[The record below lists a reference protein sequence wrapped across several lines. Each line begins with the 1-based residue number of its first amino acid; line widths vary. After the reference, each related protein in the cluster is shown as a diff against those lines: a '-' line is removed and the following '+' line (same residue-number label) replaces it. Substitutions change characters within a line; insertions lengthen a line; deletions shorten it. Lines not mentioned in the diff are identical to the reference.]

1 MAGRDAS
8 ASRPERGERV
18 GDREP
23 RVAEAVDLG
32 RAPAGAARGT
42 PVAGRLDHRAPL
54 EDALEVR
61 RRHLVPERRGVDLA
75 ELGERERRRSEREAR
90 VRVRQLPAEA
100 LAPREH
106 DRAVVERHL
115 REVVDRV
122 PARVRRHVRVEPELD
137 EAEVRRRELPGG
149 GDAAGLA
156 VGRQLLEVRHL
167 AHVDLRGQVPAD
179 RALERLTFLELA
191 ARQAPGAAVGIA
203 RTLPEE
209 CLERC
214 VADLEDDRQ
223 GDLTWSGKLA
233 PRFATHSRKLATG
246 VTSMTGTHSRLVA
259 FAAVVLGV
267 AALASGCGGDDE
279 SSGATT
285 ETTPPTSSLKVG
297 LVADAGQLNDN
308 GFNELAF
315 KGLKRA
321 ERELGITG
329 RVVEA
334 ASTADYVPN
343 MTTLARQG
351 YDLIIGVGF
360 AQGDAIAAAAK
371 RFPDTSFA
379 IVDVDQ
385 ATLKGEP
392 ANVQGLLFREE
403 QVGYLVGYLGALEA
417 RRAGAKS
424 VSAVG
429 GFKEPPVDRFIAGY
443 RAGAEAA
450 VPGTKVRW
458 DYSQDWEDQAK
469 CKELAL
475 NQIAAGSKV
484 VFQVAGGCG
493 LGALSAAKD
502 RSVWGIGVDADQSFL
517 GPHVLTSALKGVDS
531 AVFLTI
537 KALEDDDFQGGKNVV
552 FGIDQ
557 EGVGLGTLS
566 AKANADDVAAVEDVE
581 KKLASGKI
589 ADIPTTVGQ

>member
-1 MAGRDAS
+1 MTKR
-8 ASRPERGERV
+8 ASR
-18 GDREP
+18 
-23 RVAEAVDLG
+23 
-32 RAPAGAARGT
+32 
-42 PVAGRLDHRAPL
+42 
-54 EDALEVR
+54 
-61 RRHLVPERRGVDLA
+61 
-75 ELGERERRRSEREAR
+75 
-90 VRVRQLPAEA
+90 
-100 LAPREH
+100 
-106 DRAVVERHL
+106 
-115 REVVDRV
+115 
-122 PARVRRHVRVEPELD
+122 
-137 EAEVRRRELPGG
+137 
-149 GDAAGLA
+149 
-156 VGRQLLEVRHL
+156 
-167 AHVDLRGQVPAD
+167 
-179 RALERLTFLELA
+179 
-191 ARQAPGAAVGIA
+191 
-203 RTLPEE
+203 
-209 CLERC
+209 
-214 VADLEDDRQ
+214 
-223 GDLTWSGKLA
+223 W
-233 PRFATHSRKLATG
+233 
-246 VTSMTGTHSRLVA
+246 
-259 FAAVVLGV
+259 
-267 AALASGCGGDDE
+267 AALALVAVVAAIAAGCGGSDE
-279 SSGATT
+279 TSGEGTTTAPT
-285 ETTPPTSSLKVG
+285 ETTPGTALKVG
-297 LVADAGQLNDN
+297 LVADAGELNDN
-308 GFNELAF
+308 GFNELAYN
-315 KGLKRA
+315 GLKRA
-321 ERELGITG
+321 ERELGIKG

-334 ASTADYVPN
+334 NSAADYVPN

-371 RFPDTSFA
+371 RFPDTNFA

-385 ATLKGEP
+385 ASLKGKP

-502 RSVWGIGVDADQSFL
+502 DDVWGIGVDGDQSFL

-537 KALEDDDFQGGKNVV
+537 KALQDGTFTGGKNVV

-557 EGVGLGTLS
+557 DGVGLGTLS
-566 AKANADDVAAVEDVE
+566 PNANKQDVAATEKVE
-581 KKLASGKI
+581 KQLASGEI
-589 ADIPTTVGQ
+589 TGIPTTLN